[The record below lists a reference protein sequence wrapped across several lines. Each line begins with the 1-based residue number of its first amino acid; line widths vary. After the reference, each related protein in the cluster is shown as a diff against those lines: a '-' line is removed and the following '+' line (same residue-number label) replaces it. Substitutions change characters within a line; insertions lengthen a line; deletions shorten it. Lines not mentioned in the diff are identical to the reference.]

1 MDVKVE
7 QPLKDNSLTLRDIV
21 EQSSISEITLSLT
34 FSKPRDTWFVRVLKA
49 LAKSLNLRSG
59 ELDEKL
65 SAQPFTLGDEDKHII
80 QGIKVPDDLL
90 FSIDFSVNFNV
101 MERWRLSANDIKN
114 LIKQMQKPDVTLDE
128 EFNKLW
134 MK

>member
-65 SAQPFTLGDEDKHII
+65 SAQPFTLG
-80 QGIKVPDDLL
+80 G
-90 FSIDFSVNFNV
+90 
-101 MERWRLSANDIKN
+101 WR
-114 LIKQMQKPDVTLDE
+114 
-128 EFNKLW
+128 
-134 MK
+134 